1 MNKKV
6 KLTVAIGAIS
16 TLALVGGAFALFSD
30 TDEEETK
37 ATAGTVDVTVSDIEF
52 ENSKNINPGDNDPEL
67 PKDPD
72 RPEGT
77 SHKVTFDVE
86 SKGTKSIRTKLEIT
100 IAMKNKELDP
110 CVFRLYKE
118 DGSELVKKY
127 YEVNGSYISSEEYD
141 KLPEDNR
148 KCTSIKYIVAS
159 DIFDGVGLNS
169 EKEELSTVKEDKNGK
184 AIKSYTYQLAMS
196 QYATDI
202 YQGEKVDI
210 NITTYAIQYRNT
222 NPSDWY
228 KINSQDISGFGN

>member
-100 IAMKNKELDP
+100 ISMKNKELDP